1 LRSAR
6 HGRGPLRRFR
16 QLLQAGRALL
26 VSGQKRLDGEVG
38 GGDLER
44 RSKLPDIKL
53 MWQWG
58 PPKVDWSARFS
69 DGWPDASGA
78 SAKAPA
84 DAQLIVIENSFSLKA
99 PRSSVTRT
107 VKVNVPAEVGV
118 PEMVF
123 SRFGSSRPGGSAPAT
138 TDQVKG

>member
-58 PPKVDWSARFS
+58 PAESRLVGAVLRRMARRIRRERESA
-69 DGWPDASGA
+69 G
-78 SAKAPA
+78 
-84 DAQLIVIENSFSLKA
+84 
-99 PRSSVTRT
+99 
-107 VKVNVPAEVGV
+107 
-118 PEMVF
+118 
-123 SRFGSSRPGGSAPAT
+123 
-138 TDQVKG
+138 